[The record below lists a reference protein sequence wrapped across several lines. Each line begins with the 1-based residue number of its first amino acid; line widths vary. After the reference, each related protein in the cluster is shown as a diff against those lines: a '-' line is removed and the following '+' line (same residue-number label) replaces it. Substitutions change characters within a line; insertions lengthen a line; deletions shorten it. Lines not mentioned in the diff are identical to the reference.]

1 MTTIKQHRQHIFDP
15 PINVSLPD
23 SLPADKFD
31 KLLTSD
37 SNPKAA
43 FTFPALDNW
52 LAKLFQN
59 FDLQTHEAHPF
70 HKHPYKLRS
79 LDVQAVDWFWQG
91 RPGHEDKL
99 GFMKIQS
106 KIETDAYIHDGEEK
120 ARVDWIPG
128 AVFLRGGSV
137 AVLIIVQPEDAQGED
152 EKYVI
157 LTVQPRVA
165 AGSLAFTEIPAGMLD
180 GGSLKG
186 AAANEIEEEA
196 KLKVKESDL
205 IDMSQLAV
213 EDVPVSTWT
222 NTNSA
227 STSGSETVEK
237 AIYPSVGACDEFI
250 PIFLCQKRLSRRHM
264 DWLKGKATG
273 LRDEGENITLK
284 LVPLSRAW
292 REAGRDAKALAAI
305 TLYDNLKREGQMP
318 NMAEDVEAE
327 PEDLD

>member
-1 MTTIKQHRQHIFDP
+1 MTTIKRYKNHVFDP

-23 SLPADKFD
+23 NLTAEKFH

-37 SNPKAA
+37 LNPKPA

-59 FDLQTHEAHPF
+59 FDLQKNEAHPF

-79 LDVQAVDWFWQG
+79 LDVQAADWFWQG
-91 RPGHEDKL
+91 RPDYEDKL

-106 KIETDAYIHDGEEK
+106 KIETNAYVHDGEEK
-120 ARVDWIPG
+120 TSVDWIPG

-137 AVLIIVQPEDAQGED
+137 AVLIIVQPEDAQGEE
-152 EKYVI
+152 EKHVI

-186 AAANEIEEEA
+186 AAANEIKEEA
-196 KLKVKESDL
+196 KLKIKESDL
-205 IDMSQLAV
+205 INLSQLAV
-213 EDVPVSTWT
+213 EDVPVSPWT
-222 NTNSA
+222 NTNSV
-227 STSGSETVEK
+227 STSGSERVEN
-237 AIYPSVGACDEFI
+237 AMYPSVGACDEFI
-250 PIFLCQKRLSRRHM
+250 PIFLCQKRLTRKHM
-264 DWLKGKATG
+264 KWLKGKATG

-284 LVPLSRAW
+284 LVPLNRAW

-305 TLYDNLKREGQMP
+305 ALYDNLKKEGQIPDMP
-318 NMAEDVEAE
+318 GDVEAE
-327 PEDLD
+327 PEDVY